1 MEAAE
6 KTTTP
11 EDEISIFDPSKCID
25 PVNEWLVLELPYLSL
40 QEENG
45 IQVPSLVPGPIF
57 VPEGSREV
65 SLVIFIR
72 VKHCF
77 AYTFERADATYHG
90 QVGNDEK
97 YDIEAR
103 CREQQIPFM
112 EVTPKG
118 RMWFLAG

>member
-11 EDEISIFDPSKCID
+11 DDEISIFDPSKCID

-57 VPEGSREV
+57 VPEGSRE
-65 SLVIFIR
+65 
-72 VKHCF
+72 
-77 AYTFERADATYHG
+77 RADATYHG
-90 QVGNDEK
+90 QVGNEEK

-103 CREQQIPFM
+103 CREQQIPFT